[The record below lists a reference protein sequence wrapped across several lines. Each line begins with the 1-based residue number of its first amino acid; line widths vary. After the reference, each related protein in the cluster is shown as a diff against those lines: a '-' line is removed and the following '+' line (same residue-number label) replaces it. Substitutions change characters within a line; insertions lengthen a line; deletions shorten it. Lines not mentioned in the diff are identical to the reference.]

1 MYSDAIVMEHA
12 RQRSLN
18 VITSAKKIFQKT
30 MIGTSRNFFH
40 VRILKKL

>member
-1 MYSDAIVMEHA
+1 MYSDDIVMEYA

-18 VITSAKKIFQKT
+18 VITSAKKIFRKT
-30 MIGTSRNFFH
+30 RIGTSRNFFH